1 MRSCRV
7 QLSNSLER
15 RTPEP
20 YDGRPRLSTCGELP
34 TALECRCT
42 ITPDLEAA
50 FNLYGCIRFK
60 QAWHR
65 SDYAPEYLQR
75 GQQLLGEDVPR
86 YEDDA

>member
-7 QLSNSLER
+7 RLSNSLER

-20 YDGRPRLSTCGELP
+20 YDGRLRFATCGELP
-34 TALECRCT
+34 TALEYRCN
-42 ITPDLEAA
+42 IALDLTAA
-50 FNLYGCIRFK
+50 FRLHGCIRFK

-65 SDYAPEYLQR
+65 SDYAPERLQR
-75 GQQLLGEDVPR
+75 GQQLLREDVPR